1 MMRWLARL
9 AVAAA
14 LWGALCLWA
23 NLDDRNPY
31 YLGLAAAVLASL
43 TVVWLCVDAYSVA
56 LPPQWEIHYSHS
68 PGRTF
73 DPRFSRLSQ
82 ELAEAANRQAAATA
96 LHESIES
103 LADGLLRDKYGIERG
118 TDPEEAQRVLGP
130 EVTAYLATEPRRE
143 REPFSPRLFDVL
155 TRLESL

>member
-1 MMRWLARL
+1 AGPLRREGRRYLSTVCSLPRSAVLRAPPHGAAPRARHFGSEPAARRSADAASRRGKPGDSIMMRWLARL

-96 LHESIES
+96 LHES
-103 LADGLLRDKYGIERG
+103 
-118 TDPEEAQRVLGP
+118 
-130 EVTAYLATEPRRE
+130 
-143 REPFSPRLFDVL
+143 
-155 TRLESL
+155 